1 MSTITIP
8 NPHVAKLEVDH
19 YYHIGFNSGMDLAGM
34 FGDVKLVIF
43 GGANDRMKKIAQLFA
58 QAFYPE
64 IDVDSIAPIGETSRF
79 HMFKVG
85 NVITCSHQMG
95 QPSFSIL
102 LHEITK
108 MLSVAKAIDPVYIR
122 LGTSGGIDVD
132 AGTVVI
138 SNKGFNNLLGTS
150 HQFVAAGKVIERPS
164 EFSAAVYEPLYKCST
179 ELGFKTAIG
188 GTMCCDDFYEGQSR
202 LDGAICEYTE
212 EDKIEFLKRA
222 HDAGVVNIEMESC
235 YFGAFTKY
243 LNIKAATM
251 CVTLVRRL
259 NGDQVVGN
267 THAWVDRPIA
277 VVLKYAEGL
286 LGLKRHDNFVPE
298 EDHH

>member
-1 MSTITIP
+1 MSTIQIP
-8 NPHVAKLEVDH
+8 NPHIASLKIDH
-19 YYHIGFNSGMDLAGM
+19 YYHLGFNSGMDLPKM

-58 QAFYPE
+58 AAFYPE
-64 IDVDSIAPIGETSRF
+64 VDPNTIEPIGETSRF

-108 MLSVAKAIDPVYIR
+108 MLAVAKAVDPVYIR
-122 LGTSGGIDVD
+122 LGTSGGIDVEP
-132 AGTVVI
+132 GTVVVA
-138 SNKGFNNLLGTS
+138 SKGFNNLLGTS
-150 HQFVAAGKVIERPS
+150 HQFIAAGKIVERPS
-164 EFSAAVYEPLYKCST
+164 QFSPEVYEPLYKISQ
-179 ELGFKTAIG
+179 ELGFKSALG

-202 LDGAICEYTE
+202 LDGAICDYSE
-212 EDKIEFLKRA
+212 EDKMEFLKRA
-222 HDAGVVNIEMESC
+222 HEAGVVNIEMESC
-235 YFGAFTKY
+235 YFGAFCHH

-259 NGDQVVGN
+259 DGDQVVGN

-277 VVLKYAEGL
+277 VALKYAEGL
-286 LGLKRHDNFVPE
+286 LGLKRHDDFKPAE
-298 EDHH
+298 EH